1 MRVVGVAATCAAI
14 LGWAGST
21 VVVSPLAGITLWIA
35 AGTLCLTPFVLL
47 LASVFVPRFFCR
59 FLCPMGAA
67 FDVVGWLGKKLG
79 VPRISARWVPN
90 LRFVFLIAAI
100 AAAFFGVAGALILDP
115 TVLFKGFVLLSPY
128 SWGLI
133 LVPILL
139 FLTLIIPKFW
149 CVRGCPLGALQ
160 DTAFFPFRWIK
171 KLMGKEQK
179 EEQPDLR
186 GIAQRRYAW
195 AATILGLTAAGAY
208 GAYSKQEE
216 SKKSSQRNPLILPPG
231 AGTELQMASQCAR
244 CGACFKSC
252 PTKLIQPIPFEQSP
266 ILWGAPNVD
275 FQTDSDHPAYCEY
288 TCNKCSG
295 VCPTGAIAKL
305 TLEEKQKVVLRLKGG
320 NSSNNQMEPLL
331 LPPGAGTEEQ
341 MSEQCVRCGRCINA
355 CPTHLLQPISLEQS
369 PALWGAPKV
378 EFQTRSGQ
386 LTFCEYTCNKCSEVC
401 PTGAIEKLTLKEKQK
416 VVLRPVTLNYSE
428 CRLNFEKEC
437 SICVNECP
445 VSAIEKQWSEE
456 QYLTI
461 LTVNLDVCVG
471 CGKCAANCPEKALT
485 CD

>member
-1 MRVVGVAATCAAI
+1 MNKKQILKFVLRVVGVAATCAAI

-21 VVVSPLAGITLWIA
+21 IVVSPLAGVTLWIA
-35 AGTLCLTPFVLL
+35 AGTFCLTPFVLL

-90 LRFVFLIAAI
+90 LRFVFLIATI
-100 AAAFFGVAGALILDP
+100 AATFFGVAGALILDP
-115 TVLFKGFVLLSPY
+115 TVLVKGFVLLSPY

-139 FLTLIIPKFW
+139 ILTLIIPKFW

-160 DTAFFPFRWIK
+160 DAAFFPIRWIK
-171 KLMGKEQK
+171 KLLGKEQN
-179 EEQPDLR
+179 EDQPDLR

-216 SKKSSQRNPLILPPG
+216 SKKSSSRNPLILPPG

-252 PTKLIQPIPFEQSP
+252 PTKALQPISFEQSP
-266 ILWGAPNVD
+266 ILWGAPQVD

-288 TCNKCSG
+288 TCNKCSE

-305 TLEEKQKVVLRLKGG
+305 TLEEKQ
-320 NSSNNQMEPLL
+320 N
-331 LPPGAGTEEQ
+331 
-341 MSEQCVRCGRCINA
+341 
-355 CPTHLLQPISLEQS
+355 
-369 PALWGAPKV
+369 
-378 EFQTRSGQ
+378 
-386 LTFCEYTCNKCSEVC
+386 
-401 PTGAIEKLTLKEKQK
+401 

-437 SICVNECP
+437 SICVNVCP
-445 VSAIEKQWSEE
+445 TSAIEKQWSDE

-461 LTVNLDVCVG
+461 LTVNMDLCVG
-471 CGKCAANCPEKALT
+471 CGKCAANCPEKALR

>member
-1 MRVVGVAATCAAI
+1 MNNKKLFRFVLRLMGVIVTSII
-14 LGWAGST
+14 LLDVYSHNI
-21 VVVSPLAGITLWIA
+21 VSPLAGLTLWFAI
-35 AGTLCLTPFVLL
+35 GTFCVLPFTLL
-47 LASVFVPRFFCR
+47 IISAFVPRVFCR

-67 FDVVGWLGKKLG
+67 FDVVGWLAKKLG

-90 LRFVFLIAAI
+90 LRFVFLVAVI
-100 AAAFFGVAGALILDP
+100 AAAFFGIAGALILDP
-115 TVLFKGFVLLSPY
+115 TVLFKGFILLSPY

-139 FLTLIIPKFW
+139 FLTLFIPNFW

-160 DTAFFPFRWIK
+160 DVVFFPFRIVK
-171 KLMGKEQK
+171 KLLNRQDEKPSE
-179 EEQPDLR
+179 DLHS
-186 GIAQRRYAW
+186 IAQRRYAW

-208 GAYSKQEE
+208 GAYTKQEE

-252 PTKLIQPIPFEQSP
+252 PTKAIQPIPFEQSP
-266 ILWGAPNVD
+266 ALWGAPNVD
-275 FQTDSDHPAYCEY
+275 FQSESDHPSYCEY
-288 TCNKCSG
+288 TCNTCSE

-305 TLEEKQKVVLRLKGG
+305 TLEEKQK
-320 NSSNNQMEPLL
+320 
-331 LPPGAGTEEQ
+331 
-341 MSEQCVRCGRCINA
+341 I
-355 CPTHLLQPISLEQS
+355 
-369 PALWGAPKV
+369 
-378 EFQTRSGQ
+378 
-386 LTFCEYTCNKCSEVC
+386 
-401 PTGAIEKLTLKEKQK
+401 
-416 VVLRPVTLNYSE
+416 VLRPVTLNYSE

-437 SICVNECP
+437 SICVNVCP
-445 VSAIEKQWSEE
+445 TSAIEKQWSDE

-461 LTVNLDVCVG
+461 LTVNMDLCVG

>member
-1 MRVVGVAATCAAI
+1 MNKKQILKFVLRVVGVAATCAAI
-14 LGWAGST
+14 LGWGGST
-21 VVVSPLAGITLWIA
+21 IVVSPLAGITLWIV
-35 AGTLCLTPFVLL
+35 AGTLCLIPLSLL
-47 LASVFVPRFFCR
+47 ILSAFVPRFFCR

-67 FDVVGWLGKKLG
+67 FDVVGWLAKKLG

-115 TVLFKGFVLLSPY
+115 TVLVKGFVLLSPY

-133 LVPILL
+133 LVPVLL
-139 FLTLIIPKFW
+139 FLTLFIPKFW

-160 DTAFFPFRWIK
+160 DAAFFPFRWIK

-252 PTKLIQPIPFEQSP
+252 PTKAIQPIPFEQSP
-266 ILWGAPNVD
+266 VLWGAPNVD
-275 FQTDSDHPAYCEY
+275 FQSESDQPSYCEY
-288 TCNKCSG
+288 TCNKCSE

-305 TLEEKQKVVLRLKGG
+305 TLEEKQK
-320 NSSNNQMEPLL
+320 
-331 LPPGAGTEEQ
+331 
-341 MSEQCVRCGRCINA
+341 I
-355 CPTHLLQPISLEQS
+355 
-369 PALWGAPKV
+369 
-378 EFQTRSGQ
+378 
-386 LTFCEYTCNKCSEVC
+386 
-401 PTGAIEKLTLKEKQK
+401 
-416 VVLRPVTLNYSE
+416 VLRPVTLNYSE

-437 SICVNECP
+437 SICVNVCP
-445 VSAIEKQWSEE
+445 TSAIEKQWSDE

-461 LTVNLDVCVG
+461 LTVNMDLCVG
-471 CGKCAANCPEKALT
+471 CCKCAANCPEKALT